1 MGERPMPAV
10 KAVIER
16 GGRILALETK
26 AGGEIYWVLPGG
38 KVEYGETPLEALKRE
53 IQEEISCEADI
64 GEPVGMYH
72 FFIGSEEKGNQVV
85 LTAFEAEIGEQ
96 EVDISDNPA
105 DENIQGYR
113 WLEPGKFMEKTG
125 NDSLETLIG
134 NYSC

>member
-1 MGERPMPAV
+1 MPAV

-16 GGRILALETK
+16 GGKILALETK

-38 KVEYGETPLEALKRE
+38 RVEYGEEPVEALERE
-53 IQEEISCEADI
+53 IVEEISCEADI

-72 FFIGSEEKGNQVV
+72 FFIGPEGEGDQVV

-96 EVDISDNPA
+96 EIDISENPA
-105 DENIQGYR
+105 DENIHDYH
-113 WLEPGKFMEKTG
+113 WLEPKEFMEKTG

-134 NYSC
+134 NYLC